1 MPRLDIPNKNQK
13 ITMSRY
19 ETLDIFINGDCT
31 FCHDGASVCFPNGF
45 LNAGNHSNG
54 DQVTHWIATVEGEV
68 GYDAL
73 PGKDKPGCTAKLKAK
88 HHEDREGILSPAH
101 TITVTS

>member
-31 FCHDGASVCFPNGF
+31 FCHDP
-45 LNAGNHSNG
+45 
-54 DQVTHWIATVEGEV
+54 Q
-68 GYDAL
+68 
-73 PGKDKPGCTAKLKAK
+73 
-88 HHEDREGILSPAH
+88 
-101 TITVTS
+101 